1 MILSDDLKNK
11 INKAEVISFD
21 IFDTLLLRPY
31 LKPTDLFRHM
41 EEAYHATGF
50 ATARIEAEKTIR
62 KLHREKEEVSLD
74 EIYEQISESFQN
86 FKEKELE
93 WEAEVSQP
101 NLEVKQIFDY
111 ARSLGKRLIIISDMY
126 LSRQFL
132 AELLSRGG
140 VSGYEKLYVSSEMKL
155 TKHTGNL
162 YQYVCHDLNLSPEK
176 ILHIGDNEH
185 SDVSLAHLAGLL
197 AYHYITPLAQL
208 LQSNPRAARFKKLNA
223 DKLGA
228 SILLV

>member
-1 MILSDDLKNK
+1 MILSDELKNK

-41 EEAYHATGF
+41 EESYHANGF
-50 ATARIEAEKTIR
+50 ANARIEAEKTTR

-74 EIYEQISESFQN
+74 EIYEQISKPFQN

-93 WEAEVSQP
+93 WEGQVSQANP
-101 NLEVKQIFDY
+101 EIKQIFEY

-132 AELLSRGG
+132 AKLLSKGG
-140 VSGYEKLYVSSEMKL
+140 GKRLPKTL
-155 TKHTGNL
+155 CL
-162 YQYVCHDLNLSPEK
+162 
-176 ILHIGDNEH
+176 
-185 SDVSLAHLAGLL
+185 
-197 AYHYITPLAQL
+197 
-208 LQSNPRAARFKKLNA
+208 F
-223 DKLGA
+223 
-228 SILLV
+228 